1 MKKLV
6 ASKTGSPRLPRYHA
20 SGYRSVA
27 VDTVSHFVMLRFATD
42 QDY

>member
-6 ASKTGSPRLPRYHA
+6 ALGRGSPRLPRYHA

-27 VDTVSHFVMLRFATD
+27 VDTVSHFVMLSFAID
-42 QDY
+42 QER

>member
-6 ASKTGSPRLPRYHA
+6 AIGRGSPGFPRYHT

-27 VDTVSHFVMLRFATD
+27 VDTVLHFVMLRFATD
-42 QDY
+42 QRS